1 MLKNWKN
8 CNSRNSRNSL
18 SVSSVI
24 FAMIRS
30 GHKLF
35 NSLMNQQTRISSLH
49 IVRTF
54 STPAKKTENFI
65 PEVQHEN
72 NKDQEKE
79 SKENEKRKYKHEQFM
94 KRALILHGSFEG
106 EPNKTKENY
115 LDMIR
120 IFEEKEKHR
129 RNHVE
134 FIYAALK
141 NMEDYSVQ
149 GDLEVYKAL
158 INVMP
163 KGKFIP
169 SNIFQVEFMHY
180 PKQQQCIIDLLE
192 QMEDNGVMPDY
203 EMEDMLINIF
213 GRKGH
218 PGECS
223 EEDNC

>member
-1 MLKNWKN
+1 
-8 CNSRNSRNSL
+8 
-18 SVSSVI
+18 
-24 FAMIRS
+24 MIRY
-30 GHKLF
+30 GNRIFTLIK
-35 NSLMNQQTRISSLH
+35 QQTRLSSSQHL
-49 IVRTF
+49 RTF
-54 STPAKKTENFI
+54 STPAKKSENFV
-65 PEVQHEN
+65 PEVQPEN
-72 NKDQEKE
+72 PDEKKQQEQE
-79 SKENEKRKYKHEQFM
+79 EKRQYKHEQFM
-94 KRALILHGSFEG
+94 KRALILHGSFES
-106 EPNKTKENY
+106 ETNKSKENY

-141 NMEDYSVQ
+141 NMEDYNVQ
-149 GDLEVYKAL
+149 RDLEVYKSL

-169 SNIFQVEFMHY
+169 SNMFQVEFMHY

-213 GRKGH
+213 GRSGH
-218 PGECS
+218 PGESDERLCCII
-223 EEDNC
+223 DIQTH